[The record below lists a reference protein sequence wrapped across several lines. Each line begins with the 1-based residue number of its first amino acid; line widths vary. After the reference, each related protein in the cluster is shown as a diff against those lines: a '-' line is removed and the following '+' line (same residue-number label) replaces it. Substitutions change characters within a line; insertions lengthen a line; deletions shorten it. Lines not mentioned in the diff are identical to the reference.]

1 MGEFAVLST
10 KAPAVPVWI
19 LAPHAS
25 GEHCVSSFLD
35 LGAPRPSYAEA
46 ARQAIASVPGAD
58 TLVDVHFYYHSEPRW
73 LFPKD
78 CAHVEGQ
85 AAAFR

>member
-1 MGEFAVLST
+1 VR
-10 KAPAVPVWI
+10 I
-19 LAPHAS
+19 LAPHTV
-25 GEHCVSSFLD
+25 GDHCVSSFLD

-46 ARQAIASVPGAD
+46 ARRAIASVPGAD
-58 TLVDVHFYYHSEPRW
+58 TLVDVHLYYHCEPRW
-73 LFPKD
+73 IFPKN